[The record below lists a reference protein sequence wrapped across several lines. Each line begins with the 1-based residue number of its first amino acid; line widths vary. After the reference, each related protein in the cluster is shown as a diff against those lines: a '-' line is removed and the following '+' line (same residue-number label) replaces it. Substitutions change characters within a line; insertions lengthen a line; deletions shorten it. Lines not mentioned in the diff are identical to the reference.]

1 MKDVLASFKKELQ
14 ENDPFMDVVKPHPLV
29 EQLLEKGFNGNKGPG
44 VFIKQQLLRVMN
56 TSKP

>member
-44 VFIKQQLLRVMN
+44 GFYQTTIVEAMN
-56 TSKP
+56 MLKP